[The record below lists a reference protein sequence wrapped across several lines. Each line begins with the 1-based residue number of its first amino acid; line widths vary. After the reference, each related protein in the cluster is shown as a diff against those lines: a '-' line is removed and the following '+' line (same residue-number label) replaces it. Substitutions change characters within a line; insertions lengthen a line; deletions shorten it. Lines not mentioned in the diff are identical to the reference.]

1 MAIRLPIVP
10 RNMSGD
16 FITGFKV
23 PGIDDYRKIPQPWS
37 RSAVPGSF
45 VKAPALY
52 GGPEES
58 VYTSSLIDVI
68 KPPAAMS
75 TLSQAGAD
83 FIDASMPESV
93 SGPDL
98 DYGKSSPDTDG
109 MPYIP
114 PVNPLA
120 MIYDVVALG
129 LNLFGGV
136 QKSEAERKAGI
147 EKQRYYDDLATY
159 EERASRIQAFQI
171 SQKTTDLTT
180 QARAIAGEQSVMAA
194 AAGYSGQSLEDLK
207 ISDAMAFRIDKA
219 MIKEASRQAIT
230 SGYQKAS
237 RFRKAG
243 EIARETSEREADLT
257 LVGTIAQIGGQLLM
271 KGAK

>member
-1 MAIRLPIVP
+1 
-10 RNMSGD
+10 MSGD

-37 RSAVPGSF
+37 RSPVPGSF

-58 VYTSSLIDVI
+58 FYTSSLIDAI
-68 KPPAAMS
+68 KPPAAMPTLGPAS
-75 TLSQAGAD
+75 TD
-83 FIDASMPESV
+83 FIDVPMTESV
-93 SGPDL
+93 SGPDPDNTEL
-98 DYGKSSPDTDG
+98 MDAFSSPDPDTGG
-109 MPYIP
+109 MPYVP

-129 LNLFGGV
+129 LNLFGGM
-136 QKSEAERKAGI
+136 QKSDAERKAGI

-159 EERASRIQAFQI
+159 EERTSRIQAVQI
-171 SQKTTDLTT
+171 SQKMTDLST
-180 QARAIAGEQSVMAA
+180 QARAIAGEQAVMAA

-207 ISDAMAFRIDKA
+207 ISDALAFRIDKA
-219 MIKEASRQAIT
+219 MIKEASRQAIK
-230 SGYQKAS
+230 SGYGKAS
-237 RFRKAG
+237 RLRKAG

-257 LVGTIAQIGGQLLM
+257 MVGTIAQIGGQLLM